1 MVKGQVVDCIQLV
14 MEICTMWQ
22 QEQTVTPGRALQMTV
37 VCFGCI
43 QQLRRSYAIISH
55 MQMGRIVAKQILV
68 SPKLTSTNKHHHR
81 SLNFQEHGQEQADQ
95 LLAAPATMQ

>member
-1 MVKGQVVDCIQLV
+1 MGKDQTGDCIQQV
-14 MEICTMWQ
+14 MVICTMWQ

-37 VCFGCI
+37 VCFGCL

-68 SPKLTSTNKHHHR
+68 SPNLHRRTNTIIT
-81 SLNFQEHGQEQADQ
+81 A
-95 LLAAPATMQ
+95 